1 MRNLTAILTALAL
14 SAAPLTASAKKKA
27 PQKPAAPI
35 TAPAKITPAPAAAVT
50 VAAPDPGRDLK
61 LAGIITAD
69 IGAGALAA
77 GVIMLGVSTTV
88 NDNLGKRQG
97 LDLGGGLLTGVGA
110 SAMLIGALIWL
121 DGRKTTSDAKAKTT
135 ALILPA
141 ASPTSAGAVALVRF

>member
-27 PQKPAAPI
+27 PQTAAPI

-121 DGRKTTSDAKAKTT
+121 SGRKTTSDAKAKTT

-141 ASPTSAGAVALVRF
+141 SPTSAGAVALVRF